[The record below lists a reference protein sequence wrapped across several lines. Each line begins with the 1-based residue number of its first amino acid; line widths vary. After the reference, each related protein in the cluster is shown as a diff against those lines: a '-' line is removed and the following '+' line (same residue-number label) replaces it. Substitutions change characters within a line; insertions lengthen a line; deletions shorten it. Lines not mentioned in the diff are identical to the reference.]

1 MTEQQLLK
9 LKKDIEDLDRQ
20 ISRDE
25 GVLEQM
31 EKELKDK
38 GFQDLEAVEKEIQK
52 LTDQEKKLE
61 QELDKQVQEIRELM
75 V

>member
-9 LKKDIEDLDRQ
+9 LKKDIEALDRQ

-38 GFQDLEAVEKEIQK
+38 GFRDLEAVEQEIQK

-61 QELDKQVQEIRELM
+61 RELDKQVREIEELL
-75 V
+75 

>member
-9 LKKDIEDLDRQ
+9 LKKDIEALDRQ

-38 GFQDLEAVEKEIQK
+38 GFRDLEAVEQEIQK

-61 QELDKQVQEIRELM
+61 RELDKQVREIEGLL
-75 V
+75 